1 MIGRKVNLSPFV
13 VLVAL
18 SFWSA
23 FWGVPGA
30 ILAVPLTS
38 MLAIIFAAFEQTRPP
53 GRAARKTM
61 SANSNAGPC
70 SRRVSPAV
78 LWKTEAR
85 PRVTIFACA
94 LVLASVPIMF
104 YFVLM

>member
-18 SFWSA
+18 SFWSGLLGCA
-23 FWGVPGA
+23 RGDP
-30 ILAVPLTS
+30 
-38 MLAIIFAAFEQTRPP
+38 R
-53 GRAARKTM
+53 RAADLDAWRSSSPRSNKPAPWPCCSQTM

-78 LWKTEAR
+78 SVEKTEAR

-94 LVLASVPIMF
+94 LVLASVPI
-104 YFVLM
+104 